1 MTSNYFGPPLDGHH
15 HYGSQLAPQV
25 QQTAPLHP
33 QHPPCYYHHPP
44 QYPVS
49 MPPANAP
56 ITIPSMGMA
65 CVAVPSHAPQQSEL
79 RPLPFNSVSAYFAV
93 PSAAYYPLPPQAH
106 APSVTHSRHAFA
118 GPSPASHDT
127 WSRKAAEVHRDT
139 RTRWGSHDSLSSV
152 VSQPESESW
161 IQHTHPAAAAR
172 DRWTEQSRQMPAR
185 EHPESFVR
193 SIWSREG
200 SGESFIPVN
209 GPAAEDAVMDFEEVV
224 SVDQHEPIVI
234 PNADPSALIDYDLI
248 VPMSAVPPPP
258 PIERSAVPL
267 ADLAVE
273 MVWDACAR
281 GANGSPAR
289 ASRQITRQGR
299 SRASLLN
306 DSQDDVALPAARSG
320 SRSFPQTPELFYGA
334 IGDGRAPRKISDLS
348 LDGGY
353 VSDESSPG
361 SSAPGTPEN
370 VRLASLG
377 FAYPFV
383 GEQLR
388 TRQSAKMA
396 TSSDEDML
404 HSPVDVIRANGRRL
418 SNKNRPMPLAFPA
431 DPTPAFRQFV
441 RQLLTTTLVAP
452 EDIALALHFV
462 SRIPRSSIIPPAK
475 AEDGA
480 EGCTNALKSA
490 PYKILLGA
498 LMLANKTLQ
507 DNSYRNETFA
517 AVSGIP
523 LKDVNDLE
531 IHVFGS
537 LGFDASI
544 DGAVWAAWLNEMSRR
559 ASLGRGNIGNTVEV
573 HAAIQRLQRAIARGS
588 DTSSTPSSPLVGV
601 PMVLNVAQSPRT
613 ADLFKFLP
621 PMATPLMQCRNTALL
636 ELDMDASGP
645 CRPAAARRSTWLD
658 RSPTL
663 TVAMPSRH
671 QYVV

>member
-1 MTSNYFGPPLDGHH
+1 MTANYFGPSPDGHY
-15 HYGSQLAPQV
+15 HYGAQPAPRV
-25 QQTAPLHP
+25 HPPVPLHS
-33 QHPPCYYHHPP
+33 QQPPRYYHHQL
-44 QYPVS
+44 QYPMS

-56 ITIPSMGMA
+56 IVMPSLGTS
-65 CVAVPSHAPQQSEL
+65 CVAVPSHAPQQPEW
-79 RPLPFNSVSAYFAV
+79 RPLPFNSVSAYFAA
-93 PSAAYYPLPPQAH
+93 PSAAYYPLPPQAN
-106 APSVTHSRHAFA
+106 APFATHSRHAFA
-118 GPSPASHDT
+118 GPSPATHDA
-127 WSRKAAEVHRDT
+127 WSRKAAEVTRDT
-139 RTRWGSHDSLSSV
+139 RSRWGSQDSSSSV
-152 VSQPESESW
+152 VSQHGSESW
-161 IQHTHPAAAAR
+161 AQHPHPAAAAR
-172 DRWTEQSRQMPAR
+172 DRWTEQSMQTRAR

-193 SIWSREG
+193 SIWTREE
-200 SGESFIPVN
+200 SDASFIPVTA
-209 GPAAEDAVMDFEEVV
+209 PAAEDAVIDFEEVV
-224 SVDQHEPIVI
+224 SVDKCEPIVI
-234 PNADPSALIDYDLI
+234 PNADPMAPVDYDLI

-273 MVWDACAR
+273 VVWEACAR
-281 GANGSPAR
+281 GANGSPSI
-289 ASRQITRQGR
+289 ASRQLSRLGH

-306 DSQDDVALPAARSG
+306 DSQDEIALPSSCSG
-320 SRSFPQTPELFYGA
+320 WRSFPQTPELFFGA

-353 VSDESSPG
+353 VSSESSPG
-361 SSAPGTPEN
+361 SSAPGTPDN

-377 FAYPFV
+377 FAYGFV
-383 GEQLR
+383 GEQIQ
-388 TRQSAKMA
+388 TRQNAKMA
-396 TSSDEDML
+396 NEDML
-404 HSPVDVIRANGRRL
+404 HNPVEVIRTNARRL
-418 SNKNRPMPLAFPA
+418 SNNNRSMPLAFPA

-441 RQLLTTTLVAP
+441 RQLLTATLVAP

-475 AEDGA
+475 PEDGA
-480 EGCTNALKSA
+480 EGCANALKSA

-517 AVSGIP
+517 TVSGIP

-544 DGAVWAAWLNEMSRR
+544 DGAVWPSWLDELSRR
-559 ASLGRGNIGNTVEV
+559 ASLGRGNIGKPADVD
-573 HAAIQRLQRAIARGS
+573 AAIQRLQRAIARGS

-601 PMVLNVAQSPRT
+601 PMVLNAPESPRT
-613 ADLFKFLP
+613 ADSFKFLP
-621 PMATPLMQCRNTALL
+621 PMSTPLMQCRNAALL
-636 ELDMDASGP
+636 GLDMDASGP
-645 CRPAAARRSTWLD
+645 CRPAAARCSAWLD

-663 TVAMPSRH
+663 AVAIPPRH